1 MASNEPTLHFLC
13 GKIAAGK
20 TTLSNELGEA
30 GNTIVVREDHWL
42 ARLYPGDQN
51 TLADYVRN
59 ATRLRGAMTG
69 LLVDLL
75 RTGISVV
82 LDFPG
87 NTPDQR
93 AWMRTLFEEA
103 GCAHLLHYLDVPNEV
118 CKARLH
124 QRNMSGLHEFEVSDE
139 DFDLFT
145 SYFVPPS
152 ASEAFNVVVHRFGN
166 RT

>member
-1 MASNEPTLHFLC
+1 MFSHETTLHFLC
-13 GKIAAGK
+13 GKIASGK
-20 TTLSNELGEA
+20 STLSTELGA
-30 GNTIVVREDHWL
+30 GPSTIVVREDHWL
-42 ARLYPGDQN
+42 ARLYPGEQK

-59 ATRLRGAMTG
+59 STRLRDAMAG

-75 RTGISVV
+75 RTGLSVV

-87 NTPDQR
+87 NTPSQR
-93 AWMRTLFEEA
+93 AWMRTLFVEA
-103 GCAHLLHYLDVPNEV
+103 GCAHRLHYLDVPDEV

-124 QRNMSGLHEFEVSDE
+124 GRNTSGKHEFSVSDE

-152 ASEAFNVVVHRFGN
+152 PDEAFNLLVHRQ
-166 RT
+166 